1 MNSLVQYT
9 MIVCALLLMGVVS
22 THAQTAPPAEETIDL
37 KSFRSRSGQT
47 LFEAAKGHS
56 LVMVVMVS
64 PNCDTCTKS
73 REIFEK
79 LKARVNQPKIPYF
92 VVMLSDGTDKQKYFD
107 YADSLKLGVESFVW
121 SSTETKAPALLTNMA
136 VPSHLMVTNE
146 GLVVNKWPGA
156 NQIPQ

>member
-1 MNSLVQYT
+1 
-9 MIVCALLLMGVVS
+9 
-22 THAQTAPPAEETIDL
+22 
-37 KSFRSRSGQT
+37 
-47 LFEAAKGHS
+47 
-56 LVMVVMVS
+56 MVVLVS

-73 REIFEK
+73 KEILAS
-79 LKARVNQPKIPYF
+79 LKARLNQPKIPYF
-92 VVMLSDGTDKQKYFD
+92 VVMLSDGSERQKYFD

-121 SSTETKAPALLTNMA
+121 SSTEIKAPALLLNMP